1 MKLTKSRLRELVVE
15 EISQQTKKAE
25 LTKEGFFDTIKSA
38 FSGKKEEPKEEILPA
53 VKSFEEFE
61 KICND
66 RQQQYEKAVNAHFN
80 DFSTKVRSGIRI
92 DLTPQGRVSLTRVL
106 PKSDVVYAIGLGES
120 FKGLLAP
127 KNFMDDNPPSSISGY
142 DKNYEPK
149 TVYGWANFYEKTG
162 KLEAAQSIG
171 KTFVDFWNECV
182 DSFQAIHAKKQKRE
196 GVTETLGEK
205 IQEKISLNMEQPSS
219 TILKYAGGERSAPL
233 VIIKL
238 NSETKKESLHNDGN
252 IIVERWQRL
261 AGIVK

>member
-1 MKLTKSRLRELVVE
+1 MKLTKSKLRKLVVE
-15 EISQQTKKAE
+15 ELSQQTKKAE
-25 LTKEGFFDTIKSA
+25 LTKEGFIDTIKSV
-38 FSGKKEEPKEEILPA
+38 FGGKKEEPKEEILPA

-66 RQQQYEKAVNAHFN
+66 RQQQYEKAVNDHFN
-80 DFSTKVRSGIRI
+80 DFSIKVRSGIRI

-106 PKSDVVYAIGLGES
+106 PKSDVVYAIGFGES
-120 FKGLLAP
+120 FKKLLAP

-182 DSFQAIHAKKQKRE
+182 DLFQKIHDAKQKRE
-196 GVTETLGEK
+196 GVTEDMK
-205 IQEKISLNMEQPSS
+205 KISLNMEQPSS

-261 AGIVK
+261 AGLIK